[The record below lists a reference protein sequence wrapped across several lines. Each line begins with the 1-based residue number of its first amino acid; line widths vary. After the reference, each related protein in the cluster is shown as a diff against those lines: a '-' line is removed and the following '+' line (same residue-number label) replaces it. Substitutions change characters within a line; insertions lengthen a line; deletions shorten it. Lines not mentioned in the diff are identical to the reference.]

1 MWKPRS
7 ARLKRREEG
16 FSSKLSGSEAP
27 ARSKRTGGS
36 FEDFAEGR
44 RSRPVVRK
52 AQSAFRHLGRPA
64 VFRRLVEVPP
74 ALRDHERASLA
85 SLTVSPFA
93 SRFSHRS
100 EPRFARAATRLL
112 RIPCCAYTPLT
123 VVRGSRF

>member
-7 ARLKRREEG
+7 ARLKRKEEC

-52 AQSAFRHLGRPA
+52 ALRAFRHLGRPA

-74 ALRDHERASLA
+74 ALRDHERASI
-85 SLTVSPFA
+85 
-93 SRFSHRS
+93 SRTTAQKFGVRGTGF
-100 EPRFARAATRLL
+100 EPRRD
-112 RIPCCAYTPLT
+112 
-123 VVRGSRF
+123 